1 MTRIR
6 RMGTAAVLAAVMATG
21 LTFGAAR
28 VEAKGKNG
36 DDAHAAICAY
46 LLNVIKYPYVNSY
59 IRDIAIQV
67 YLSQGCDP
75 ALLP

>member
-6 RMGTAAVLAAVMATG
+6 KMGTAAVLAAVMATG

-28 VEAKGKNG
+28 VEAKGKKG
-36 DDAHAAICAY
+36 DDAQAALCAY
-46 LLNVIKYPYVNSY
+46 LLKVITYPYVNSY
-59 IRDIAIQV
+59 IRDFTIQV
-67 YLSQGCDP
+67 YLSHGCDP